1 VVIASA
7 SNTGNRILDNS
18 ISSNGLLGIDL
29 GNNGV
34 TTNDPRDPDTDANNP
49 QNFPKLTSATRS
61 ADGETLIGELNVKTN
76 RFGKVSFNF
85 ITVED
90 VTAGE
95 AVTATATAF
104 STKETSEFS
113 APRTVSSS

>member
-1 VVIASA
+1 VWGRLRKTRPARIAKDHSSGA
-7 SNTGNRILDNS
+7 ALFPPPALRYVRNIEYGRGCAFYDPATG
-18 ISSNGLLGIDL
+18 
-29 GNNGV
+29 
-34 TTNDPRDPDTDANNP
+34 AE
-49 QNFPKLTSATRS
+49 
-61 ADGETLIGELNVKTN
+61 GETLIGELNVKTN
-76 RFGKVSFNF
+76 RFSKVSFNF